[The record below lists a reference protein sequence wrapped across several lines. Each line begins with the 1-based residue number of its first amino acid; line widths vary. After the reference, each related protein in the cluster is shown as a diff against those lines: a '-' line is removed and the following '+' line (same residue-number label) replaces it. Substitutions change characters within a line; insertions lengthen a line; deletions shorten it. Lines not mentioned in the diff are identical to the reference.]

1 VEALWGAPS
10 AGGGTGRDPSGGD
23 DRICRAGLAEPAIAL
38 ATIRARALRG
48 RGLLSVIGANIG
60 V

>member
-1 VEALWGAPS
+1 MRRGAVVQ
-10 AGGGTGRDPSGGD
+10 RV
-23 DRICRAGLAEPAIAL
+23 IAS

-60 V
+60 L

>member
-1 VEALWGAPS
+1 VLSRRDRFPS
-10 AGGGTGRDPSGGD
+10 L
-23 DRICRAGLAEPAIAL
+23 DRARPAIAL